1 MPVRR
6 YLRRGGVAL
15 AALVAAFALL
25 GGCDGAASHH
35 AEATGTPDAADPV
48 RRATPAVRTNLD
60 CQPTSTP
67 VSSTPGGGPRIV
79 DATALDCAV
88 APGGAP
94 ARFQVTVANPT
105 GKAYERAGL
114 TFSYGYSAWGDD
126 PNALRIEY
134 HHGGT
139 WTRLPMH
146 WINPD
151 EPELLESG
159 AMHVDLPPRS
169 TKTYDVRFALPVGYV
184 PEAGVVSFGG
194 GVILDL
200 PDETRQRH
208 ASSVRG
214 PVFALDPPRGTPVNL
229 NVPRAAL
236 PGGGPVEFAA
246 EVDNPTGRAYDRSA
260 LDLRIDGVAD
270 DRTTLEMFRD
280 GGWHPMTLRTS
291 ADHVVGTIADGLS
304 VPAGYRHIYRLR
316 VRLLPGAI
324 RTGGANPRMSLRL
337 RDLAARDADLGTAE
351 RLLHVVLPTVHV
363 QLPKEIRAPGA
374 VEFPLSIENATG
386 VGLPSVKV
394 RLTITNPPT
403 RDGLT
408 VAYRPAGRSAPWT
421 PLPLSAGAEG
431 TRAWTAELPPPR
443 PDGTPAGLRASYDVR
458 IELAKWNA
466 ETGNLLHVAAVL
478 VLDDGSPVSASTEG
492 DPANAYIGVR
502 SD

>member
-6 YLRRGGVAL
+6 YGRRGGVAL

-25 GGCDGAASHH
+25 GGCGGMASRHVES
-35 AEATGTPDAADPV
+35 AGTPDAADPV
-48 RRATPAVRTNLD
+48 GRTTPAARTNLD

-67 VSSTPGGGPRIV
+67 VSPTPARAPRIV
-79 DATALDCAV
+79 RATAVDCAV

-126 PNALRIEY
+126 PNALRIDY
-134 HHGGT
+134 RHGDT

-146 WINPD
+146 WTNPD
-151 EPELLESG
+151 EPELVESG

-169 TKTYDVRFALPVGYV
+169 TTTYDVRFALPTGYV

-200 PDETRQRH
+200 PGESRQRH
-208 ASSVRG
+208 ANSVRG

-229 NVPRAAL
+229 NLPGAVR

-246 EVDNPTGRAYDRSA
+246 EVDNSTGRAYDRTA
-260 LDLRIDGVAD
+260 LDLRIYGVAD
-270 DRTTLEMFRD
+270 DRTTFEVFRD
-280 GGWHPMTLRTS
+280 GGWHPVALRTS
-291 ADHVVGTIADGLS
+291 ADHVVGTIADGPT
-304 VPAGYRHIYRLR
+304 VPAGYRHTYRLR
-316 VRLLPGAI
+316 IRLLPGAV
-324 RTGGANPRMSLRL
+324 RTGGANPRVSLRL
-337 RDLAARDADLGTAE
+337 RDLAAKDADLGTAE

-374 VEFPLSIENATG
+374 VEFPLSLENVTG
-386 VGLPSVKV
+386 VRLPPVQV
-394 RLTITNPPT
+394 RLTVTNPPT

-408 VAYRPAGRSAPWT
+408 VAYRPAGLPGPWT
-421 PLPLSAGAEG
+421 SLPVGADADG
-431 TRAWTAELPPPR
+431 SHAWTAELPPPR
-443 PDGTPAGLRASYDVR
+443 SDGTPAGLRASYDVR

-466 ETGNLLHVAAVL
+466 ETGNLLHVAALL